1 MKKVFALLLAFAM
14 TFALLI
20 PVFADQAEDE
30 EDTAILFAAD
40 ENAEEGETAVLFAA
54 YDGDDGSEE
63 DDSVV
68 LFAEDEAKESDV
80 ADGEILTVGVLQHVI
95 DLTNGEYLSEADRAK
110 LEQDAQRLSD
120 DFGMDIVILINYD
133 PGAKTPEAY
142 ADDYFDYMG
151 YGKNSTKDGILFL
164 RCMESRDWHISTCGH
179 GIDVFNDNTID
190 YIVGEMTDDLR
201 NDRLYPAFS
210 TFLSLT
216 QDCLRADAENQPIPG
231 TDYGKKPNIAFR
243 VSGILIAIVG
253 GFLIALIPMSKLK
266 REVYNVS
273 FRSGAAD
280 YTKPNSLNLRT
291 KQDIFLYTNTSRV
304 RIEHNDTSRTGSR
317 GGSSTHVS
325 SSGMTHGGHGG
336 KI

>member
-1 MKKVFALLLAFAM
+1 MKKVFALLLTFVL

-20 PVFADQAEDE
+20 PVFAEQTENE
-30 EDTAILFAAD
+30 EETMVLFAAD

-54 YDGDDGSEE
+54 DEGEDGYEE
-63 DDSVV
+63 DESVI
-68 LFAEDEAKESDV
+68 LFAEDETKESDA
-80 ADGEILTVGVLQHVI
+80 ADGEILTVGALQHVV
-95 DLTNGEYLSEADRAK
+95 DLTNGEYLSEADRTR

-133 PGAKTPEAY
+133 PGAKTAEAY

-164 RCMESRDWHISTCGH
+164 RCMESRDWHISTCGR

-304 RIEHNDTSRTGSR
+304 RIEHTDTSRSSG

>member
-1 MKKVFALLLAFAM
+1 M

-54 YDGDDGSEE
+54 DDGDDGSEE

-133 PGAKTPEAY
+133 PGAKTAEAY

-201 NDRLYPAFS
+201 NDRLYPALS
-210 TFLSLT
+210 TFSSLT

-304 RIEHNDTSRTGSR
+304 RIEHNDTSRSGG

>member
-20 PVFADQAEDE
+20 PVFAEQTENE
-30 EDTAILFAAD
+30 EETMVLFAAD
-40 ENAEEGETAVLFAA
+40 ASEEEGESAVLFAA
-54 YDGDDGSEE
+54 DDGEE
-63 DDSVV
+63 DESVI
-68 LFAEDEAKESDV
+68 LFGADEPKESDA
-80 ADGEILTVGVLQHVI
+80 ADGEVLTIGTLQHVV
-95 DLTNGEYLSEADRAK
+95 DLTNGEYLSESDRAK

-120 DFGMDIVILINYD
+120 DFGMDVVILITYD
-133 PGAKTPEAY
+133 PGAKTAEAY

-190 YIVGEMTDDLR
+190 YIVNEMTDDLR

-216 QDCLRADAENQPIPG
+216 QDCLRADAENLPIPG
-231 TDYGKKPNIAFR
+231 NNYGKKRNIAFR
-243 VSGILIAIVG
+243 VSGILIALVG

-266 REVYNVS
+266 KEVYNVS

-280 YTKPNSLNLRT
+280 YTKPNSLNLRNQ
-291 KQDIFLYTNTSRV
+291 QDIFLYTNTSRV
-304 RIEHNDTSRTGSR
+304 RIQHDDTSRS
-317 GGSSTHVS
+317 GGHSGGTHVS